1 MNLIDKMQLEAS
13 YRINQRIEDI
23 TDEQETKAPEKNLK
37 ELTEAIFNLV
47 SAVAMTIPDENQV
60 FEVKAKPEKKT
71 KIDEVRAW
79 VDIPGK
85 ETKARL

>member
-1 MNLIDKMQLEAS
+1 MTPT
-13 YRINQRIEDI
+13 

-60 FEVKAKPEKKT
+60 FEEQKYATLFNEHQRQEIKAKVLMIIK
-71 KIDEVRAW
+71 
-79 VDIPGK
+79 G
-85 ETKARL
+85 L